1 MNDIS
6 VRKRKQLYLGQ
17 EARVVVYFTS
27 RCGNNPTLIR
37 LWLAFI
43 DEVTT
48 PMPVIPITVP
58 KGKTNPLH
66 NNPKTRSKRMTLDEQ
81 PGTQERNY
89 SLNPNHSR
97 TSRAICTL

>member
-58 KGKTNPLH
+58 KGKNNPLY
-66 NNPKTRSKRMTLDEQ
+66 NNQKQGAR
-81 PGTQERNY
+81 G
-89 SLNPNHSR
+89 
-97 TSRAICTL
+97 